1 MRVCFWRIVLKKSQ
15 AASAAKPAEMNLLQ
29 SAPAG
34 PTTGVPTLIGKAII
48 PARNLSVD
56 VLIRKNSDPSLP
68 ASHLMEINFRVSD
81 TFIGAGAQRSIIS
94 STLTMREAAVSNVK
108 AQRDCVIHG

>member
-1 MRVCFWRIVLKKSQ
+1 M
-15 AASAAKPAEMNLLQ
+15 
-29 SAPAG
+29 
-34 PTTGVPTLIGKAII
+34 PTLIGKAII

-81 TFIGAGAQRSIIS
+81 TFIGAGAIQRSIIS

-108 AQRDCVIHG
+108 A